1 MEKFETMSP
10 IEMAKLVLQLRHGL
24 DPKVES
30 FVFRFGSFSLGVQL
44 RSSSEGTSKDS
55 SQLNPNAKV
64 FNKISAEC
72 LKKQGTKDPK
82 ESSQSKKLT
91 GKANALRILDLKRKQ
106 LSSLRTQVKETQKM
120 LDGKGSFDQYDFNWT
135 LPSAPEDAL
144 CGLNTHI
151 RHLRRKKAKMCELLE
166 SVSQV
171 VFEDKETDP
180 QVVSEDETGK
190 LKEGILES
198 MEEDVASMTE
208 KFVEGKPF
216 IIEADTK
223 RNVLWTLQYYAD
235 DVTREDILEKM
246 GMTKEEWIKANRIIR
261 DDKPHD
267 DDLKWLGV
275 SREDVFQTK
284 RRFAWMDA
292 FGCDSEKKM
301 RKYWNA
307 FRDGCKGR
315 DVSEMGCVM
324 EENFVMYGIST
335 SSAT

>member
-24 DPKVES
+24 DPEVES

-64 FNKISAEC
+64 FNNKISAEC
-72 LKKQGTKDPK
+72 LKKQGTKDLK
-82 ESSQSKKLT
+82 ESIEKSQSKKLT

-135 LPSAPEDAL
+135 LPSAPEDTL

-208 KFVEGKPF
+208 KFDEGKRGGAEPEM
-216 IIEADTK
+216 IEADVK
-223 RNVLWTLQYYAD
+223 FIFL
-235 DVTREDILEKM
+235 
-246 GMTKEEWIKANRIIR
+246 
-261 DDKPHD
+261 
-267 DDLKWLGV
+267 
-275 SREDVFQTK
+275 
-284 RRFAWMDA
+284 
-292 FGCDSEKKM
+292 
-301 RKYWNA
+301 
-307 FRDGCKGR
+307 
-315 DVSEMGCVM
+315 
-324 EENFVMYGIST
+324 
-335 SSAT
+335 